1 METITKTNYTY
12 LFIHPCDDPLN
23 ILDNIPIKKETVKTI
38 KNTVNKECVN
48 KKVYLPINCF
58 KSIMEYLPKPV
69 IKPEKYSIMTNT
81 LDNGYFCIIKRL
93 TPKCVVYDKF
103 LYTDRDNYGYFTIS
117 TNNRSKLRKNKDGRY
132 NYIISNGDEYIISNK
147 LPTRTREHGTQLY
160 KPMTMNTEEYK
171 RLLRTEY
178 NYNEELPIKKEE

>member
-1 METITKTNYTY
+1 METITKTNHTF

-23 ILDNIPIKKETVKTI
+23 ILDNIPIKKECAKPI
-38 KNTVNKECVN
+38 NKE
-48 KKVYLPINCF
+48 VYLPINCF
-58 KSIMEYLPKPV
+58 KSIMAYLPKPV
-69 IKPEKYSIMTNT
+69 IKPEKYSIMTNA

-103 LYTDRDNYGYFTIS
+103 KYTDRDTYGYFTIS

-147 LPTRTREHGTQLY
+147 LPTRVRVIGGINTKLF
-160 KPMTMNTEEYK
+160 MNTEEYK
-171 RLLRTEY
+171 RLLKNEY
-178 NYNEELPIKKEE
+178 YYSENWLNEELPIKIEENI